1 MSREDRDKLDALID
15 AAEGRP
21 PRDPSKPR
29 IDQAI
34 GIPNGILGLM
44 WQSGGVDNAGSPI
57 VITVGRG
64 NKLRIN
70 GRGKDRAFIMAV
82 LEKLV
87 EDAEVYDEP

>member
-1 MSREDRDKLDALID
+1 MDRKDFDLLDAALD
-15 AAEGRP
+15 AAL
-21 PRDPSKPR
+21 DPNQPR

-34 GIPNGILGLM
+34 GVPNGILALM

-70 GRGKDRAFIMAV
+70 GRGKDRPFIMAV
-82 LEKLV
+82 LKKLV
-87 EDAEVYDEP
+87 DEAEVYDEP